1 MDGVNIFVS
10 KDRPDIRTLIE
21 ICKGHKIFIQT
32 HNIPDPDAIG
42 SAYGLQQILLEYG
55 ISSTICYDGDID
67 KLSSS
72 KILDMFGIKMFA
84 DQDIC
89 NEMGEDDY
97 IICVDSQKNSG
108 NITDLKGQE
117 IATIDHHPT
126 TKDNA
131 DVQYLYKDVRMVGAC
146 CTIIAEY
153 FRDLDLKPSKD
164 VATALLYGIKMDT
177 LQFSRG
183 ITEEDIAIFAYLNAL
198 MDPEKLKCLEMNS
211 IEFDDLKAYGAAIS
225 NIQVFDYVGVTFIPF
240 ACPDAM
246 VAIVADFILSLVEV
260 EVSVVYCE
268 RPDGLKFS
276 VRSERND
283 VDAGVL
289 AAKALSGIGDGG
301 GHPSMAGGRVS
312 QAGVEML
319 GEYKN
324 NAIIERFVKA
334 LGLTF

>member
-1 MDGVNIFVS
+1 MDR
-10 KDRPDIRTLIE
+10 RPDIRELIG
-21 ICKGHKIFIQT
+21 ICKDHKIYIQT

-42 SAYGLQQILLEYG
+42 AAFGLQRLFLEFG
-55 ISSTICYDGDID
+55 IPSTICYDGDID

-72 KILDMFGIKMFA
+72 KILDMFGIEMFA
-84 DQDIC
+84 DQDLQDVMA
-89 NEMGEDDY
+89 EEDY

-108 NITDLKGQE
+108 NITDLKGHE
-117 IATIDHHPT
+117 IAAIDHHPT
-126 TKDNA
+126 TETNDGV
-131 DVQYLYKDVRMVGAC
+131 DYLYKDIRMLGSC

-153 FRDLDLKPSKD
+153 YRDLDIEPSQD
-164 VATALLYGIKMDT
+164 VATALLYGVKMDT

-183 ITEEDIAIFAYLNAL
+183 ITEEDIAIFAYLNSY

-225 NIQVFDYVGVTFIPF
+225 NIQVFDYVGVSYIPF

-283 VDAGVL
+283 VNAGEL
-289 AAKALSGIGDGG
+289 TAKALAGIGDGG
-301 GHPSMAGGRVS
+301 GHPSMAGGRVPLS
-312 QAGVEML
+312 GVEKL